1 VASQS
6 LERRIQESPLE
17 LSLVLLMFT
26 GAPTAEVP
34 EPLEPSL
41 RGSPAAMLEQHSVA
55 VGHGLPFFRTR
66 EEIRAALERGELVE
80 LPGGEDYEVADFV
93 DPPYARPEA
102 RLFVER
108 TAALYRQA
116 CGEPLVVTSAVRAI
130 EEQPPNAHDLSV
142 HPAGIAIDLRVSQN
156 QACREWLEAK
166 FLELEERNL
175 VNGIRERRP
184 PHYHV
189 AIYPAAY
196 TAYVQALTPPAL
208 PAGREELP
216 GGPRSVAWIGFL
228 LASGLVLA
236 AVALLWWRRL
246 KEMS

>member
-1 VASQS
+1 
-6 LERRIQESPLE
+6 LD
-17 LSLVLLMFT
+17 LSLILLMLT

-41 RGSPAAMLEQHSVA
+41 RGSPAAMREQHSVA
-55 VGHGLPFFRTR
+55 VGHALPFFETR

-80 LPGGEDYEVADFV
+80 LTGSADYEVADFV

-108 TAALYRQA
+108 TAALYREA
-116 CGEPLVVTSAVRAI
+116 CGEPLVVTSAVRPIA
-130 EEQPPNAHDLSV
+130 EQPPNAHDLSV

-156 QACREWLEAK
+156 AACREWLEAK
-166 FLELEERNL
+166 FLELEEQNL

-196 TAYVQALTPPAL
+196 TAYVEARTPPAE
-208 PAGREELP
+208 PAAPEELP
-216 GGPRSVAWIGFL
+216 GGPGSIEWIGFL
-228 LASGLVLA
+228 LASALVLA
-236 AVALLWWRRL
+236 VVAVLWWRR
-246 KEMS
+246 MG